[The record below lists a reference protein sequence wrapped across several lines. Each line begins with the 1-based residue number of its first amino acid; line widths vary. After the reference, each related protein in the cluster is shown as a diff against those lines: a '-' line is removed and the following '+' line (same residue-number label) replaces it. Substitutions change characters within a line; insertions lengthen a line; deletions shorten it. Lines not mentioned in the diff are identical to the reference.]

1 MKAGEVRRGR
11 RGAKCG
17 GNGCRRGHQSGNEI
31 FMEASRRRGS
41 GDEQDGSPELGS
53 QGSMSS
59 SSLGHS
65 ADATSR
71 SSADCGEKT
80 KTAVRRKDALF
91 CCCHFV
97 VVAVIVFFFYC
108 L

>member
-1 MKAGEVRRGR
+1 MLSVEVMAAGGATRVGMKNSWGRVGGE
-11 RGAKCG
+11 
-17 GNGCRRGHQSGNEI
+17 
-31 FMEASRRRGS
+31 EAHGPSR
-41 GDEQDGSPELGS
+41 DEQDGSPELGS

-80 KTAVRRKDALF
+80 KTVVRPKAALF
-91 CCCHFV
+91 CCCHLV
-97 VVAVIVFFFYC
+97 VVVFFFFYC